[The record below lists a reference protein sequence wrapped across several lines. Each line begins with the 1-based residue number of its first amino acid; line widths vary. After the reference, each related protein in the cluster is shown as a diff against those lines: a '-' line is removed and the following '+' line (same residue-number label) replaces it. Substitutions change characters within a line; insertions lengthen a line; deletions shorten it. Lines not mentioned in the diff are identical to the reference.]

1 MHYLGFHGEFATVN
15 SKTPRMIVHD
25 TFAIIRDVVS
35 FATLTFV
42 VGILPFLDDIVPF
55 DFHVIVPIRSVVFM
69 V

>member
-1 MHYLGFHGEFATVN
+1 MHYLGFHSEFATVN
-15 SKTPRMIVHD
+15 SKTPRMVVHD
-25 TFAIIRDVVS
+25 TLAIIRYIVS
-35 FATLTFV
+35 FATFAFV